1 MSVTTLPDGPDLD
14 LASVTTESQTIEP
27 SLTYHIRY
35 DTDGQIRGYC
45 DELEAMKQA
54 IYKIINTERYQYII
68 YSWNYGIELRDLFG
82 QPIPFVYAEVQRRIK
97 EALLQDD
104 RITAVTDFEFSNND
118 GDVAVHFNVSTIYGD
133 ITDIE
138 KVVYGVV

>member
-1 MSVTTLPDGPDLD
+1 MSVTTLPDGPELD
-14 LASVTTESQTIEP
+14 LASVTESETIGP
-27 SLTYHIRY
+27 SLTYRIRY
-35 DTDGQIRGYC
+35 EKDGQIQGYC
-45 DELEAMKQA
+45 DDLEAMKQA

-82 QPIPFVYAEVQRRIK
+82 KPIPFVYAEVQRRIE

-104 RITAVTDFEFSNND
+104 RITKVKDFEFSHTD

-133 ITDIE
+133 VNDVE

>member
-1 MSVTTLPDGPDLD
+1 MAVTTLPDGPTFST
-14 LASVTTESQTIEP
+14 AGTEIQKETTQP
-27 SLTYHIRY
+27 SYTYHVRY
-35 DTDGQIRGYC
+35 ESDGQIRGFC
-45 DELEAMKQA
+45 DGIDAMKQA

-133 ITDIE
+133 VTDIE

>member
-1 MSVTTLPDGPDLD
+1 MSVTTLPDGPDLN
-14 LASVTTESQTIEP
+14 LASVATGSQNIEP
-27 SLTYHIRY
+27 SLTYRINY
-35 DTDGQIRGYC
+35 ETNGQIRGYC
-45 DELEAMKQA
+45 DELKAMKQA

-82 QPIPFVYAEVQRRIK
+82 QPIPFVYAEVQRRI
-97 EALLQDD
+97 EDALLQDD
-104 RITAVTDFEFSNND
+104 RITAVTDFEFSNNG

-133 ITDIE
+133 VTGIE

>member
-27 SLTYHIRY
+27 SLTYRIRY

-82 QPIPFVYAEVQRRIK
+82 HPIPFVYAEVQRRIK

-133 ITDIE
+133 VTDVK